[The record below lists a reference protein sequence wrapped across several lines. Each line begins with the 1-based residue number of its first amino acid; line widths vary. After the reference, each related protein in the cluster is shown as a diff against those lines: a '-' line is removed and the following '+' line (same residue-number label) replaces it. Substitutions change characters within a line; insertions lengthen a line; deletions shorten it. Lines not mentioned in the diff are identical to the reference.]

1 MINFETA
8 TREELLAYIE
18 QQKLNKKTNKLD
30 KLTKDLEVLFNDYS
44 NNSDDKL
51 LQLHFILSILYSNL
65 EIPVLEL
72 LDKLD
77 YIPEEDELKKL
88 VIITIKTLG
97 KELKLRESKKNKDS
111 VVTETVVKSDI
122 NTPL

>member
-51 LQLHFILSILYSNL
+51 LQLHFILSVLYSNL